1 MKTAFF
7 HYQSSQIFY
16 RVTGSGKPVV
26 LIHGFG
32 EDGDIW
38 QQQIVLL
45 EKQYTVII
53 PDLPGSG
60 KSEMIND
67 MSIEGMAEC
76 IKELVTSLPSDLS
89 SYRLPDSPS
98 SVLPNTLLPAS
109 FLGHSMGGYITLAIT
124 EKYPQLVK
132 APGLV
137 HSSAYADSEEKK
149 AARRKSIEFINEHG
163 AYEFLK
169 TAIPGLFKEP
179 ENNTA
184 CETLVAAGNNFSPE
198 ALVAYYKAMIN
209 RPDRTA
215 ILKTSTQP
223 FLFIMGQYDKA
234 VPFEH
239 SLQQSSLPQQ
249 SHITILRNSAHMGM
263 LEETAATN
271 KALLDFL
278 SAVL

>member
-7 HYQSSQIFY
+7 SYHASQIFY
-16 RVTGSGKPVV
+16 RISGNGKPVV

-38 QQQIVLL
+38 QHQIPVL

-60 KSEMIND
+60 KSEMIAD
-67 MSIEGMAEC
+67 MSIDGMGDC
-76 IKELVTSLPSDLS
+76 IKELVASLYSGS
-89 SYRLPDSPS
+89 
-98 SVLPNTLLPAS
+98 LLPACL
-109 FLGHSMGGYITLAIT
+109 LGHSMGGYITLAVA
-124 EKYPQLVK
+124 EKYPQLIH
-132 APGLV
+132 AAGLV

-149 AARRKSIEFINEHG
+149 AARSKSIEFIKEHG
-163 AYEFLK
+163 AFEFLK

-179 ENNTA
+179 ENNKA
-184 CETLVAAGNNFSPE
+184 CEALVAAGNNFSAN
-198 ALVAYYKAMIN
+198 ALVAYYTAMIN
-209 RPDRTA
+209 RPDRTE
-215 ILKTSTQP
+215 ILKAATQP

-263 LEETAATN
+263 VEETAATN

-278 SAVL
+278 ASVL